1 MIMQP
6 LSENGQ
12 ESLERALDFELKHI
26 NMETYQVDYGAAKP
40 EDLVRYAIDTNTVLS
55 ERRPNT
61 LSEGRPNTFA
71 SRIGIR
77 LLEFQSQIHSAAEK
91 DQKGLRSDILM
102 GVGFMLASH
111 NYKVSHT
118 IPLPASGY

>member
-1 MIMQP
+1 MTMQP

-40 EDLVRYAIDTNTVLS
+40 KALLQYAIDANTVLS
-55 ERRPNT
+55 EWSPT
-61 LSEGRPNTFA
+61 KFA
-71 SRIGIR
+71 PRIGKR
-77 LLEFQSQIHSAAEK
+77 LSEFQSRINSAAEK
-91 DQKGLRSDILM
+91 DQEGFRSDILM
-102 GVGFMLASH
+102 GIGFMLPPH
-111 NYKVSHT
+111 ECKVSHT

>member
-1 MIMQP
+1 MQP